1 MKNTFLLL
9 ILSVFFL
16 AANGQL
22 TSGDLNRGNS
32 HSGLRQANLFQHR
45 YSLNANAAGSRLF
58 MGNADPA
65 DQKDS
70 LLHKSK
76 GLKTTGFVF
85 LVTGSLTFCVGVVQT
100 LKGSVTTITDFP
112 NGPTHLKETGAG
124 IATMLVGGVVTLASI
139 PFFIGASH
147 VKAKANGISLMVR
160 SQTNDAFAFNPGLS
174 PVIPSAGI
182 RIRLK

>member
-1 MKNTFLLL
+1 MKNAFLLF
-9 ILSVFFL
+9 IISVFFL
-16 AANGQL
+16 AANGQM
-22 TSGDLNRGNS
+22 TSVELNSAYS
-32 HSGLRQANLFQHR
+32 HSGLRQGNIFQPR
-45 YSLNANAAGSRLF
+45 YSLNANAASSRLF
-58 MGNADPA
+58 MGDPDPA

-85 LVTGSLTFCVGVVQT
+85 LTTGALTFCVGVVQT

-124 IATMLVGGVVTLASI
+124 LATMLVGGVVTLASI

-147 VKAKANGISLMVR
+147 VKAKATGISLMAR
-160 SQTNDAFAFNPGLS
+160 SQINDAYAFNSSLPS
-174 PVIPSAGI
+174 VIPSAGI